1 MSESKHI
8 SILHYH
14 VITKALVFFMRTFH
28 LELINQTMPKK
39 VKYFRCPAVNQVM
52 SLRKYN
58 PLKVDYMSFLLTV
71 RQHTNIE
78 FENLLS
84 RYAKILENMNLTHP
98 VFKLILGNFNSRS
111 RQWWDENVSNKEGIN
126 LESVSTTHSFLPNSF
141 IPNSYSFAIFI

>member
-1 MSESKHI
+1 
-8 SILHYH
+8 
-14 VITKALVFFMRTFH
+14 
-28 LELINQTMPKK
+28 
-39 VKYFRCPAVNQVM
+39 M
-52 SLRKYN
+52 SLRKHN